1 MNTFS
6 RFLSVAVAATLTSV
20 GAQASELDPAQFA
33 TQFEGNRTRAEV
45 AVEAA
50 QVPMTRSQIPSGSKA
65 ESYKSVA
72 DRAAIRAQAADAVRT
87 GQISSGET
95 GAR

>member
-6 RFLSVAVAATLTSV
+6 RFLSVAVVATLTSV

-45 AVEAA
+45 AAEAA
-50 QVPMTRSQIPSGSKA
+50 QVPMTRSQIPSRPTARSEKA
-65 ESYKSVA
+65 VA
-72 DRAAIRAQAADAVRT
+72 DGAASRAQAGEAVST
-87 GQISSGET
+87 GQRSSGET

>member
-6 RFLSVAVAATLTSV
+6 RIFSTAVLATL
-20 GAQASELDPAQFA
+20 ASIGSHAAELDPAQFA

-45 AVEAA
+45 AAEAA

-72 DRAAIRAQAADAVRT
+72 DRSVIRSQAADAVRT

-95 GAR
+95 GTR

>member
-1 MNTFS
+1 MTTFS
-6 RFLSVAVAATLTSV
+6 RFFSTAILATLASV
-20 GAQASELDPAQFA
+20 GAHAAELDPAQFA

-45 AVEAA
+45 AAEAA

-72 DRAAIRAQAADAVRT
+72 DRSVIRSQAADAVRT

-95 GAR
+95 GTR

>member
-6 RFLSVAVAATLTSV
+6 RFFSTAVLATLASV
-20 GAQASELDPAQFA
+20 GAHAAELDSAQFA
-33 TQFEGNRTRAEV
+33 TQFEGNRTWAEV
-45 AVEAA
+45 VAEAA

-72 DRAAIRAQAADAVRT
+72 DRSVIRSQAADAVRM

-95 GAR
+95 GTR